1 MIDPLR
7 RMITMVLHV
16 KKNKKKL
23 MEQNL
28 CPMHQMGTYGVP
40 LHLKEMIHAEKMQ
53 KVLSNYDMTESQ

>member
-1 MIDPLR
+1 
-7 RMITMVLHV
+7 
-16 KKNKKKL
+16 